1 MTYQKQI
8 ALGLVGIAH
17 TAIPTAMPLIPKI
30 ATYAASERLKA
41 EEELR
46 RTTITERAKTSEAL
60 YQAGVAPTAT
70 TLRIRR
76 YIDNPKRDPK
86 PDTTGYG
93 ALELVYVYD
102 STGMCIGK
110 IEQNQWY
117 WVHKHND
124 ACN

>member
-8 ALGLVGIAH
+8 ALGLAGIAVC
-17 TAIPTAMPLIPKI
+17 AIPMLLPLIPKI
-30 ATYAASERLKA
+30 TTYAQSERLKA
-41 EEELR
+41 EEELQR
-46 RTTITERAKTSEAL
+46 ATIAERAKTSEAL
-60 YQAGVAPTAT
+60 YQAGIAPTAT
-70 TLRIRR
+70 RLRIRR
-76 YIDNPKRDPK
+76 YIDTSSRDPK

-93 ALELVYVYD
+93 ASELVYVYD
-102 STGMCIGK
+102 STGVCIGK